1 VRYFSRDGLT
11 FDLDDLGPQD
21 GDVVVLLHGWP
32 QDRTSWH
39 SVAPRLADA
48 GLRVLA
54 PDLRGYSPA
63 SAPPMSTR
71 ISSQPAC
78 PACSWSS
85 KTARLSETEQLRS
98 CTCRSKSARAAQ
110 IASS

>member
-1 VRYFSRDGLT
+1 MRYYSRDGLT
-11 FDLDDLGPQD
+11 FDLDDLGPQE

-39 SVAPRLADA
+39 SVAPRLAEA

-63 SAPPMSTR
+63 P
-71 ISSQPAC
+71 
-78 PACSWSS
+78 
-85 KTARLSETEQLRS
+85 
-98 CTCRSKSARAAQ
+98 ARATTSTT
-110 IASS
+110 SSPRSSAT